1 MYHKNAPETIQA
13 MFATIAHH
21 YDRANTTF
29 TFGLHKRWNRQLIHA
44 LGNPKRLLD
53 LCAGTGEVAFGYLK
67 KNRNSKAILLD
78 FCPEMLAIAQQKG
91 LSLQG
96 RFELITA
103 DAQMIPLPDHSV
115 DAVAI
120 SYGIRNIKD
129 PEKCFREAHRVL
141 ACGGSFAILEATRPT
156 SLLPK
161 IGHRLHT
168 RFLLPLLGKLVAK
181 NIDAYKYLASSVDE
195 FASPDTLEA
204 LLYKAGF
211 QHVKRRPL
219 TFGSATL
226 FIITKE

>member
-29 TFGLHKRWNRQLIHA
+29 TFGLHKRWNRQLIRA
-44 LGNPKRLLD
+44 LGDPKHLLD

-67 KNRNSKAILLD
+67 KNQNSSAILLD

-91 LSLQG
+91 QSLQG

-103 DAQMIPLPDHSV
+103 DAQTIPLPDNSV
-115 DAVAI
+115 DAVAL

-129 PEKCFREAHRVL
+129 PEKCFHEVHRVL
-141 ACGGSFAILEATRPT
+141 ARGGSFVILEATRPT
-156 SLLPK
+156 SLFPK
-161 IGHRLHT
+161 MGHWLHT
-168 RFLLPLLGKLVAK
+168 RFLLPLLGKIVAK
-181 NIDAYKYLASSVDE
+181 NIEAYKYLASSVNE
-195 FASPDTLEA
+195 FSSPDTLEV
-204 LLYKAGF
+204 LLYKVGF
-211 QHVKRRPL
+211 QQVNRRSL

-226 FIITKE
+226 FTLIKD